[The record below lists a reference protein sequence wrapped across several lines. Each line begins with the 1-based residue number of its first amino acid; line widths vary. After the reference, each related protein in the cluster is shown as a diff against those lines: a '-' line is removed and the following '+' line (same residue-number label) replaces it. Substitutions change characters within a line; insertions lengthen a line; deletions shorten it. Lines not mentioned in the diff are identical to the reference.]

1 MKSQA
6 TMICYLMLFL
16 VTEYSCYAS
25 KIHIKDGDKLQ
36 RPEGKPKTARIQEK
50 CHGPCITSSNCSQ
63 PCAQHFRGEI
73 GFICNQNKWQKS
85 TETCTSLSVE
95 TLFEDSNSAS
105 RLSVAAPSIP
115 LRILDFRAPE
125 PIKSVAQGIRRNCPL
140 DYACITDVVKSSE
153 ATAGNIAFIV
163 ELLRNISTDLSDNV
177 TQEKMKS
184 YSKVANH
191 VLDTAAISNWA
202 FIPYKNASSDLLQ
215 SVNFFA
221 RQLHI
226 HNESENIVDELFI
239 QTKGFHINHNT
250 TQKSFNFSMSMS
262 NSTEGILGIIE
273 IPKEELWNLPPN
285 TSQAISIAFPTL
297 GAILKEAHSHN
308 VSLPRPVNGLVL
320 SVILPERLK
329 QILLTFEKINKSQN
343 ARAQCVGWHSRKRKW
358 DESVCKTTLDVR
370 NKVKC
375 RCNYTN
381 VVMSF
386 SILMSPKSIDN
397 KVLDYVTCIGLSISI
412 LSLILCLIIEAT
424 VWSRVVVTEISYMR
438 HVCIV
443 NIAVSLLI
451 ANVWFIIASN
461 FNKKPQDYNWC
472 VAVTFL
478 SHFFYLSLFF
488 WMLFKALLIM
498 YGILV
503 IFRRM
508 IKSRLMVIGFAI
520 GYGCPLIIA
529 VTTVA
534 ITMPRKAYVRPDAC
548 WLNWDNSKALLAFV
562 IPALVIV
569 AVNLVVVLVVAFNTQ
584 RPSIGSS
591 KSQDVAIIM
600 RISKNVAILTPLLGL
615 TWGFGIATLIEGTS
629 LIFHI
634 IFALLNAFQGFF
646 ILLFGTI
653 MDHKIR
659 DALRMRMSSLKG
671 RSRVAE
677 VSLSLSVSILEGQ
690 CPQQSR
696 AETSIIA

>member
-95 TLFEDSNSAS
+95 TLFE
-105 RLSVAAPSIP
+105 
-115 LRILDFRAPE
+115 
-125 PIKSVAQGIRRNCPL
+125 
-140 DYACITDVVKSSE
+140 
-153 ATAGNIAFIV
+153 
-163 ELLRNISTDLSDNV
+163 
-177 TQEKMKS
+177 S

-329 QILLTFEKINKSQN
+329 QILLTFEKINKSRN

-677 VSLSLSVSILEGQ
+677 NASLSPTNGSKLMN
-690 CPQQSR
+690 R
-696 AETSIIA
+696 

>member
-634 IFALLNAFQGFF
+634 IFALLNAFQ
-646 ILLFGTI
+646 
-653 MDHKIR
+653 IR

-677 VSLSLSVSILEGQ
+677 NASLSPTNGSKLMN
-690 CPQQSR
+690 R
-696 AETSIIA
+696 

>member
-6 TMICYLMLFL
+6 TTICCLLLFL
-16 VTEYSCYAS
+16 ATECSHYRS
-25 KIHIKDGDKLQ
+25 KIHIKDGDKIQ
-36 RPEGKPKTARIQEK
+36 HPEGKPKTGRIQEK
-50 CHGPCITSSNCSQ
+50 CHGPCITFSNCSQ

-105 RLSVAAPSIP
+105 RLSVAAASIP
-115 LRILDFRAPE
+115 LHILDFRAPE
-125 PIKSVAQGIRRNCPL
+125 PIESVAQGILKNCPL

-177 TQEKMKS
+177 TREKMKS

-191 VLDTAAISNWA
+191 VLDTAAISNWT
-202 FIPYKNASSDLLQ
+202 FIPDKNASSDLLQ
-215 SVNFFA
+215 SVNSFA

-226 HNESENIVDELFI
+226 RNESENIVDELFI

-250 TQKSFNFSMSMS
+250 SEKSFNFFMSIN
-262 NSTEGILGIIE
+262 NSTEGVLGMLE
-273 IPKEELWNLPPN
+273 IPRQELWKLPPN
-285 TSQAISIAFPTL
+285 ASQAISIAFPTL
-297 GAILKEAHSHN
+297 GAILKEAHLHN

-329 QILLTFEKINKSQN
+329 QILLTFEKINKSRN
-343 ARAQCVGWHSRKRKW
+343 ARAQCVGWHSRKRRW
-358 DESVCKTTLDVR
+358 DENVCETTLDIR
-370 NKVKC
+370 HKVKC

-381 VVMSF
+381 AVMSF
-386 SILMSPKSIDN
+386 SILMSPKFIDN
-397 KVLDYVTCIGLSISI
+397 KVLDYITCIGLSLSI

-424 VWSRVVVTEISYMR
+424 VWSRVVATEISYMR

-443 NIAVSLLI
+443 NIAVSLLT

-461 FNKKPQDYNWC
+461 FNKKAQDYNWC

-488 WMLFKALLIM
+488 WMLFKALLIV

-508 IKSRLMVIGFAI
+508 MKSHLMVIGFAI
-520 GYGCPLIIA
+520 GYGCPLVIA
-529 VTTVA
+529 VTTIAV
-534 ITMPRKAYVRPDAC
+534 TVPGKGYVRSDAC
-548 WLNWDNSKALLAFV
+548 WLNWDNTKALLAFV

-569 AVNLVVVLVVAFNTQ
+569 AVNLVVVLVVAVNTQ

-615 TWGFGIATLIEGTS
+615 TWGFGVATLIEGTS

-659 DALRMRMSSLKG
+659 DALRMKMSSLKG

-677 VSLSLSVSILEGQ
+677 NASLS
-690 CPQQSR
+690 PTNR
-696 AETSIIA
+696 AKLMNR

>member
-6 TMICYLMLFL
+6 TMICCLMFFL
-16 VTEYSCYAS
+16 GIECSHYKS
-25 KIHIKDGDKLQ
+25 KVHIKDGDKLQ
-36 RPEGKPKTARIQEK
+36 HPEGKLKTGRIQEK
-50 CHGPCITSSNCSQ
+50 CQGPCIMASNCSQ

-73 GFICNQNKWQKS
+73 GFTCHQNKWQKS

-95 TLFEDSNSAS
+95 TLFKDFSSAS
-105 RLSVAAPSIP
+105 RLSLAASSVPVHV
-115 LRILDFRAPE
+115 LDFRAPE
-125 PIKSVAQGIRRNCPL
+125 PVESVAQGILRNCPI
-140 DYACITDVVKSSE
+140 DYACILDVVKSSE
-153 ATAGNIAFIV
+153 ATSGNIAFIV

-184 YSKVANH
+184 YSEVANH

-202 FIPYKNASSDLLQ
+202 FIPDKNTSSNLLQ
-215 SVNFFA
+215 SVNLFA
-221 RQLHI
+221 RQLRV
-226 HNESENIVDELFI
+226 HNESENLADELFI
-239 QTKGFHINHNT
+239 QAKGLRINHNT
-250 TQKSFNFSMSMS
+250 SEKKFNFSAGM
-262 NSTEGILGIIE
+262 NSTTEGILGMIE
-273 IPKEELWNLPPN
+273 IPKQELWKLSPN
-285 TSQAISIAFPTL
+285 ASQAISIAFPTL
-297 GAILKEAHSHN
+297 GAILKEVRSQN

-320 SVILPERLK
+320 SVILPEGLK
-329 QILLTFEKINKSQN
+329 QVLFTFEKINKSRN
-343 ARAQCVGWHSRKRKW
+343 ARAQCVGWHSRKRRW
-358 DESVCKTTLDVR
+358 DENACETTLEITNR
-370 NKVKC
+370 VKC
-375 RCNYTN
+375 LCNYTN
-381 VVMSF
+381 MVMSF

-397 KVLDYVTCIGLSISI
+397 KVLYYITCIGLSISI
-412 LSLILCLIIEAT
+412 FSLILCLIIEAV

-451 ANVWFIIASN
+451 ANVWFIINSN
-461 FNKKPQDYNWC
+461 FHEKAQDSNWC
-472 VAVTFL
+472 VALTFF

-488 WMLFKALLIM
+488 WMFFKALLII

-503 IFRRM
+503 VFRRM
-508 IKSRLMVIGFAI
+508 MKSRLMAIGFAI
-520 GYGCPLIIA
+520 GYGCPLVIA
-529 VTTVA
+529 GTTVA
-534 ITMPRKAYVRPDAC
+534 VTVPEKGYMRPDAC
-548 WLNWDNSKALLAFV
+548 WLNWDNTKALLAFA

-569 AVNLVVVLVVAFNTQ
+569 AVNLVVVLVVAVNTQ

-591 KSQDVAIIM
+591 KSQDLAIIM

-615 TWGFGIATLIEGTS
+615 TWGFGVATLIEGTS

-671 RSRVAE
+671 RTRAAE
-677 VSLSLSVSILEGQ
+677 NASLSPTNGSKLMN
-690 CPQQSR
+690 R
-696 AETSIIA
+696 